1 MMRKKAA
8 MLVLV
13 LVSPT
18 QQVAADHFYV
28 DVKTLHGWCRPY
40 EVGSSKNIGS
50 LCEGYLNAI
59 ADILVGGTPIHGTRA
74 CIPKYV
80 QLPDLRDIVIEALKD
95 APRTTSRDAHSWAAR
110 AISDAYPCKA
120 SDD

>member
-1 MMRKKAA
+1 MRKKVA
-8 MLVLV
+8 VLAFV
-13 LVSPT
+13 LISMAKPT
-18 QQVAADHFYV
+18 TADHFFV
-28 DVKTLHGWCRPY
+28 DIETLHGWCRPY
-40 EVGSSKNIGS
+40 EIVSIRSIGS

-59 ADILVGGTPIHGTRA
+59 ADILVDGTPIHGTRA

-95 APRTTSRDAHSWAAR
+95 APRTASRDAHSWAAR
-110 AISDAYPCKA
+110 AIAEAFPCKA